1 LGGATLLRKS
11 QYMSISDKTR
21 KKLWAKSGNRCAIC
35 KSELFSKE
43 EGGESLNIGEECH
56 IISKKPKGPRHVKGL
71 ADYDEYE
78 NLILLCR
85 NHHKEIDTLTESFP
99 EEVLRYMKLN
109 HDNWVK
115 NRLDSSLGEPEYE
128 EPKFLRKVSSG
139 KDLMHML
146 TDCHGYRAD
155 YDEQDS
161 SLENEYIG
169 GVLQSLTDYGDL
181 LSMGIEQYEK
191 VNIASQLKEFLEDME
206 HHGYFLFA
214 EKKVTTVKYDG
225 DKLDNWHVAT
235 LLVKSADNKEI
246 ISL

>member
-1 LGGATLLRKS
+1 
-11 QYMSISDKTR
+11 MSISDKTR

-35 KSELFSKE
+35 KSELFSRE
-43 EGGESLNIGEECH
+43 EGRESLNIGEECH
-56 IISKKPKGPRHVKGL
+56 IISKKQKGPRHVKGL

-99 EEVLRYMKLN
+99 EEVLRYMKLS
-109 HDNWVK
+109 HDSWVK
-115 NRLDSSLGEPEYE
+115 DRLDSSMGEPVHE
-128 EPKFLRKVSSG
+128 EPKFIRKVSSG

-146 TDCHGYRAD
+146 TGCHGYRVD

-161 SLENEYIG
+161 SRENEYIG

-191 VNIASQLKEFLEDME
+191 VNIASQLKELLKDIE

-214 EKKVTTVKYDG
+214 EKNVTTIKHDG
-225 DKLDNWHVAT
+225 DKLDNWHVAI
-235 LLVKSADNKEI
+235 LLVKRADNKEI